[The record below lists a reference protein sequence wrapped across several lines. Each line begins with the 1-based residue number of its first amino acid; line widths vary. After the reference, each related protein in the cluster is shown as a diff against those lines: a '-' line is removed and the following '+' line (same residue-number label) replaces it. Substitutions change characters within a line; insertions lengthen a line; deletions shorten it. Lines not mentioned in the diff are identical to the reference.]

1 MYFMIC
7 IRVVSHRVWHVA
19 QLGKLLNRV
28 SSGLKLKMRYKE
40 ETCLIT
46 KRYCHTSILVIFVL
60 RSNCLHM
67 FLAFFYCHHNIRLVL
82 PHDTY

>member
-19 QLGKLLNRV
+19 RLGKLLNRV

-40 ETCLIT
+40 ETCLQ
-46 KRYCHTSILVIFVL
+46 K
-60 RSNCLHM
+60 
-67 FLAFFYCHHNIRLVL
+67 NIVTL
-82 PHDTY
+82 PTTRG